1 MESSHVTTD
10 VCHIQSDR
18 SQHQTDAFT
27 NQNDASAIQAEDFF
41 IQSDVSAVQA
51 DAFTI
56 QTDVSAIQADAFTI
70 QTDVSAIQAED
81 FFIQSDVSVVQTDAL
96 TIQTDISA
104 IQADS
109 FTIRTDISA
118 IQADAFT
125 IQTDDAFSIHTDESA
140 IHADAF
146 TIQTDSILQAKAHC
160 IETSG
165 TVYDIPEDNLIIQ
178 AKDLAS
184 EELSLLSDEAGV
196 QADANTV
203 ISIPVAN
210 ASQLELSAST
220 QLTQSLDEDE
230 EEAGLLPGSST
241 GKIRLQVLRRQTGK
255 RYVNMLGR
263 CYRSGYYLDLSLKS
277 WLSLFS
283 VSWMIH

>member
-125 IQTDDAFSIHTDESA
+125 IQTD
-140 IHADAF
+140 
-146 TIQTDSILQAKAHC
+146 SILQAKAHC

-241 GKIRLQVLRRQTGK
+241 GKIRLQVLRRQTRK
-255 RYVNMLGR
+255 RYVNRLGR